1 VLTGL
6 IAALLAQKTAPFEAA
21 QLGVYLH
28 GLAGDLAAKALS
40 EPALIASDLTRWLGA
55 AWLTLT
61 RSTRRR
67 RK

>member
-1 VLTGL
+1 M
-6 IAALLAQKTAPFEAA
+6 APFDAA

-40 EPALIASDLTRWLGA
+40 EPALIASDLPRWLSS
-55 AWLTLT
+55 AWIARGKVR
-61 RSTRRR
+61 RS